1 MSSSDFL
8 LAIGFVF
15 DIIGFCFMAIDSWIL
30 FDGYSLLDIFVAFDF
45 VSITLWGIFTL
56 IDDNSKK
63 SKGDE

>member
-1 MSSSDFL
+1 MSESAFL
-8 LAIGFVF
+8 LAVGFFIDVIGL
-15 DIIGFCFMAIDSWIL
+15 CFMAIDNWIL
-30 FDGYSLLDIFVAFDF
+30 YDGYSVLDFLVAVDL